1 MHLTRAFR
9 PGDLVWFDPGVGYVL
24 PGEVVE
30 FHRAAQVITVQAVI
44 NNVTKTF
51 TLNNLSSVKSRE
63 DLGKNKNK
71 ISVFFVKPNNDLLF
85 SKSISRI
92 FLFLLYLGQNGVED
106 MVTLSDLN
114 EASVLWNLRIRYD
127 NQNIYTYIGA
137 ILVAVNPLRMFD
149 VYGLDNVNKYNRQ
162 VLGTLPP
169 HLFALG
175 ATGE

>member
-71 ISVFFVKPNNDLLF
+71 NKISGFFMKPNNH
-85 SKSISRI
+85 S
-92 FLFLLYLGQNGVED
+92 
-106 MVTLSDLN
+106 
-114 EASVLWNLRIRYD
+114 
-127 NQNIYTYIGA
+127 
-137 ILVAVNPLRMFD
+137 
-149 VYGLDNVNKYNRQ
+149 
-162 VLGTLPP
+162 
-169 HLFALG
+169 
-175 ATGE
+175 

>member
-1 MHLTRAFR
+1 
-9 PGDLVWFDPGVGYVL
+9 
-24 PGEVVE
+24 
-30 FHRAAQVITVQAVI
+30 
-44 NNVTKTF
+44 
-51 TLNNLSSVKSRE
+51 
-63 DLGKNKNK
+63 
-71 ISVFFVKPNNDLLF
+71 
-85 SKSISRI
+85 
-92 FLFLLYLGQNGVED
+92 

-162 VLGTLPP
+162 VMGTLPP

-175 ATGE
+175 ATGKFSVFLFFKSSPEMNLKKKYIYHSLIRGILTQSCSAGA

>member
-63 DLGKNKNK
+63 DLGKKNK
-71 ISVFFVKPNNDLLF
+71 IKYLFFSWKQI
-85 SKSISRI
+85 SIY
-92 FLFLLYLGQNGVED
+92 YLAYQFHEFFHFF
-106 MVTLSDLN
+106 
-114 EASVLWNLRIRYD
+114 
-127 NQNIYTYIGA
+127 YT
-137 ILVAVNPLRMFD
+137 
-149 VYGLDNVNKYNRQ
+149 
-162 VLGTLPP
+162 
-169 HLFALG
+169 
-175 ATGE
+175 